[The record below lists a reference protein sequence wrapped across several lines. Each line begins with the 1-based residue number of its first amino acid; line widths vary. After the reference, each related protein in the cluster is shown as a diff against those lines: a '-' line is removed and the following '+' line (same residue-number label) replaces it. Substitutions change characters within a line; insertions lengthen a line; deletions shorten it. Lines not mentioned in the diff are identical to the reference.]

1 MPQPVWLF
9 DRFRLDTGDASLCR
23 DGQIVNLAPKAFAL
37 LCCLAERA
45 GRLVTKDELQD
56 AVWTH
61 HFVSESALKSRM
73 NELRQALGEVLEDL
87 HWSDYAALERRRCW

>member
-1 MPQPVWLF
+1 M
-9 DRFRLDTGDASLCR
+9 
-23 DGQIVNLAPKAFAL
+23 
-37 LCCLAERA
+37 
-45 GRLVTKDELQD
+45 QD

-61 HFVSESALKSRM
+61 HFVSESALKGRM